1 MDFDQRCLRL
11 CAAVLICSVLF
22 RLAASGAF
30 APIEQWLAQPS
41 TASFLMYLQTG
52 RVIRA
57 SAEEPPL
64 PLPTMIPTTIPPPTQ
79 SADSTESTQSTQQ
92 ETTAP
97 AATSPQA
104 PATFSGDELEHIR
117 MYYRCDYRP
126 ELAPLLTGGLDWE
139 LHSDEPKVLIVHTH
153 TSESYTPLEPGEYE
167 PSGDYR
173 TLDPN
178 YNVLSVGDVVC
189 SMLEEAGIG
198 VLHDREFHDTPSYND
213 SYSNTRI
220 STEQIL
226 SENPSIELIID
237 LHRDAADT
245 PAGQLVT
252 ECQIGDDTAAQ
263 LMMVVGTDDC
273 GLEHPDWQKNLA
285 VALKLQ
291 ALLERENPG
300 ICRKLTLSN
309 QRYNQHLGR
318 HALLIEVG
326 AAGNTLP
333 EAKLAA
339 AQLAKAIIALSH
351 GSQ

>member
-30 APIEQWLAQPS
+30 APLEQWLAQPS

-57 SAEEPPL
+57 SAEEPPVIL
-64 PLPTMIPTTIPPPTQ
+64 PSVIPATLPPPTLPP
-79 SADSTESTQSTQQ
+79 EQ
-92 ETTAP
+92 EP
-97 AATSPQA
+97 ALPQT
-104 PATFSGDELEHIR
+104 PVTFSEDELEHIR

-126 ELAPLLTGGLDWE
+126 ELAPLLTDALSWD
-139 LHSDEPKVLIVHTH
+139 LHGDEPKVLIVHTH

-173 TLDPN
+173 TLDPDH
-178 YNVLSVGDVVC
+178 NVLSVGEVVC

-213 SYSNTRI
+213 SYPNTRI

-226 SENPSIELIID
+226 AENPSIELIID

-273 GLEHPDWQKNLA
+273 GLEHPEWQKNLA

-291 ALLERENPG
+291 ALLERETPG
-300 ICRKLTLSN
+300 ICRKLTLTD

-339 AQLAKAIIALSH
+339 AQLAKAIIALSY
-351 GSQ
+351 GSE

>member
-11 CAAVLICSVLF
+11 CAAMLICSVLF
-22 RLAASGAF
+22 RLAATGAF
-30 APIEQWLAQPS
+30 VPVEQWLAQPS
-41 TASFLMYLQTG
+41 TASFFMYLQTG
-52 RVIRA
+52 RIIRVCA
-57 SAEEPPL
+57 QEPAVPL
-64 PLPTMIPTTIPPPTQ
+64 PPVIPTTPPTPTHPPEQ
-79 SADSTESTQSTQQ
+79 T
-92 ETTAP
+92 P
-97 AATSPQA
+97 ALPQT
-104 PATFSGDELEHIR
+104 PVTFSEDELEHIP

-126 ELAPLLTGGLDWE
+126 ELAPLLTGPLQWDLSG
-139 LHSDEPKVLIVHTH
+139 DEPKVLIVHTH
-153 TSESYTPLEPGEYE
+153 TSESYTPVESGEYE

-178 YNVLSVGDVVC
+178 YNVLSVGEVLC

-226 SENPSIELIID
+226 AQNPSIELIID

-245 PAGQLVT
+245 PAGQLMT
-252 ECQIGDDTAAQ
+252 ECQIGDETAAQ

-273 GLEHPDWQKNLA
+273 GLEHPDWPKNLA

-300 ICRKLTLSN
+300 ICRKLTLTD

-339 AQLAKAIIALSH
+339 AQLAKAIIALRH
-351 GSQ
+351 GSE

>member
-1 MDFDQRCLRL
+1 
-11 CAAVLICSVLF
+11 
-22 RLAASGAF
+22 
-30 APIEQWLAQPS
+30 
-41 TASFLMYLQTG
+41 
-52 RVIRA
+52 
-57 SAEEPPL
+57 
-64 PLPTMIPTTIPPPTQ
+64 
-79 SADSTESTQSTQQ
+79 
-92 ETTAP
+92 
-97 AATSPQA
+97 
-104 PATFSGDELEHIR
+104 

-126 ELAPLLTGGLDWE
+126 ELAPLLTEPLDWD
-139 LHSDEPKVLIVHTH
+139 LHGEEPKVLIVHTH
-153 TSESYTPLEPGEYE
+153 TSESYTPVEPGEYE

-178 YNVLSVGDVVC
+178 YNMLSVGEVVC

-198 VLHDREFHDTPSYND
+198 VLHDREFHDTSFND
-213 SYSNTRI
+213 SYPTTRK

-226 SENPSIELIID
+226 AENPSIELILD

-252 ECQIGDDTAAQ
+252 ECQVGDATSAQ

-273 GLEHPDWQKNLA
+273 GLEHPNWRENLA

-300 ICRKLTLSN
+300 ICRKLTLTD
-309 QRYNQHLGR
+309 QRYNQHLGH

-333 EAKLAA
+333 EAQLAA
-339 AQLAKAIIALSH
+339 AQLAKAIITLSN
-351 GSQ
+351 GSE